1 MTKKLARFLMKLE
14 MLRSVRPLTFASLL
28 FNPTSSL
35 LHLGIVPLIKH

>member
-14 MLRSVRPLTFASLL
+14 MLRSVLLLTVASLL